1 MKKADF
7 SRLETLE
14 ALIAEKRKQE
24 TFLAKLEERRAGT
37 PEHVFNRLRDEYLTK
52 QMDAQVRAATEAE
65 TLLEGLEEDDAAVA
79 EVEAKLAVL
88 IEERVE
94 MQLRADVEDWE
105 PKEAQKKLTAMTAAI
120 SMAEK
125 ERDARKSVAERTRAL
140 LTEARGGAQ
149 AAGQPLSAGGSAEK
163 PPMRPTTA
171 AMAGGPNF
179 DELAFLNSVV
189 GRASTPATA
198 IPRETKADVPATEIK
213 ESPSAPKPVPEAP
226 RIKTPSA
233 PAAAVSE
240 SVAGA
245 VPASPAPAPAPRV
258 SNTPAVPAA
267 PVPPAQPSLELE
279 SPKAMPA
286 VSSAPADS
294 PAAAPAAAA
303 SQTAAQPAPSVEPV
317 VEKSPETAAAKSST
331 KVPEAPSAKPA
342 APSDDADEESD
353 EPPSILGRPTPRT
366 SQAIKTLKCA
376 ECGSMNYPT
385 EWYCERCGGELAAL

>member
-1 MKKADF
+1 MTLNVNPMKKADL

-24 TFLAKLEERRAGT
+24 TFLSKLEERRAGT

-52 QMDAQVRAATEAE
+52 LTDAQVKAAAEAE
-65 TLLEGLEEDDAAVA
+65 TLSGGLEDDDAAVA
-79 EVEAKLAVL
+79 EVEARLAELV
-88 IEERVE
+88 EERVE
-94 MQLRADVEDWE
+94 MQLRAEIEEWDT
-105 PKEAQKKLTAMTAAI
+105 KEAQKKLTAMTAAI

-125 ERDARKSVAERTRAL
+125 ERDARKTVAERTRAL
-140 LTEARGGAQ
+140 LTEARGGAKAP
-149 AAGQPLSAGGSAEK
+149 AAVQPPAGER

-189 GRASTPATA
+189 GRASTPSAPA
-198 IPRETKADVPATEIK
+198 PRETKTESATSEIK
-213 ESPSAPKPVPEAP
+213 ESPSAPKPVAEAP
-226 RIKTPSA
+226 RAKTPSA

-245 VPASPAPAPAPRV
+245 VPASPAPAPPPR
-258 SNTPAVPAA
+258 SSGTAAASAA
-267 PVPPAQPSLELE
+267 PVAAAQPSLELDA
-279 SPKAMPA
+279 PKA
-286 VSSAPADS
+286 
-294 PAAAPAAAA
+294 AAAPA
-303 SQTAAQPAPSVEPV
+303 VEPAA
-317 VEKSPETAAAKSST
+317 EKSTEP
-331 KVPEAPSAKPA
+331 PSAKPPAKLPEA
-342 APSDDADEESD
+342 AAEKPTEKPAAEAPATKDEED
-353 EPPSILGRPTPRT
+353 DDGPPSVLGRPTPRT

>member
-94 MQLRADVEDWE
+94 MQLRAEVEDWE

-149 AAGQPLSAGGSAEK
+149 AAGQPLSAGGGADK

-198 IPRETKADVPATEIK
+198 MPRETRADVPVTEIK
-213 ESPSAPKPVPEAP
+213 ESPSAPKPAPEAP
-226 RIKTPSA
+226 RAKTPSA
-233 PAAAVSE
+233 PAATVSE

-267 PVPPAQPSLELE
+267 AVPPAQPSLELE

-286 VSSAPADS
+286 ASSAPVDS
-294 PAAAPAAAA
+294 PAAAPVAAPSPAAA
-303 SQTAAQPAPSVEPV
+303 PALEPV
-317 VEKSPETAAAKSST
+317 VEKSPETAAAKSSA
-331 KVPEAPSAKPA
+331 KLPEAPSVKPA
-342 APSDDADEESD
+342 APSDDADEDND
-353 EPPSILGRPTPRT
+353 EPPSVLGRPTPRT

>member
-65 TLLEGLEEDDAAVA
+65 TLSDGLEEDDAAVA
-79 EVEAKLAVL
+79 EVEARLAVL
-88 IEERVE
+88 VEERVE
-94 MQLRADVEDWE
+94 MQLRAEVEDWE

-149 AAGQPLSAGGSAEK
+149 AAGQPLSAAGNTDK

-189 GRASTPATA
+189 GRASTPSAPV
-198 IPRETKADVPATEIK
+198 PREAKTESAATEIK
-213 ESPSAPKPVPEAP
+213 EVSSAPTPKPAAEAP
-226 RIKTPSA
+226 RAKTPSA
-233 PAAAVSE
+233 PAATVTE
-240 SVAGA
+240 SVAAA
-245 VPASPAPAPAPRV
+245 VPASPAPPPAPPPAPRV
-258 SNTPAVPAA
+258 TPAVPAA
-267 PVPPAQPSLELE
+267 PVPPAQPSLELDA
-279 SPKAMPA
+279 PKATPA
-286 VSSAPADS
+286 VSSLPVESAP
-294 PAAAPAAAA
+294 AAPA
-303 SQTAAQPAPSVEPV
+303 TPP
-317 VEKSPETAAAKSST
+317 
-331 KVPEAPSAKPA
+331 PA
-342 APSDDADEESD
+342 APTAKAEVPSEEEDDDID
-353 EPPSILGRPTPRT
+353 EPPSVLGRPTPRT